1 MKTLKIASVVALM
14 VLSIN
19 VFASEGSRKEK
30 FNMNYTV
37 QKYID
42 ALSYGKINGISQ
54 VLDADVKFTL
64 TGGKRTLNYN
74 KPQILAYLQSI
85 QNIHQNCV
93 TGYSIIDLNSSQ
105 AVVKVTMK
113 YDSFSR
119 VNFLS
124 MANTAEG
131 WKITNVS
138 TSFN

>member
-30 FNMNYTV
+30 FNMNYAV